1 MVRLHHK
8 DMQGTAS
15 LFGHIVAVSLHR
27 KDRYNSPVIRPCY
40 YTHKLLLFTRS
51 YVWASS
57 GYLCTHYM
65 RTHFRLMQLR
75 YLSRT
80 CTHPVRPL
88 ACYRS
93 RFALSLLIVCAL
105 FRAPFIPICQRSS
118 RLNACT
124 TFCGLRY
131 LHGLRGYAR
140 TRLRLRSMCAAVL
153 VNARAFTP
161 LHPVQIIA
169 FLRLRPAIAHGF
181 CASMRPLSHVW
192 ARFRPLRLVLL
203 AFHRIAA
210 RTKPTNLC
218 AAARPP

>member
-8 DMQGTAS
+8 DMQGTVS

-27 KDRYNSPVIRPCY
+27 KDRYNSPVIRSCY

-65 RTHFRLMQLR
+65 RTRFRLMQLR

-93 RFALSLLIVCAL
+93 WFALSLLIVCAL
-105 FRAPFIPICQRSS
+105 FRAPFVPICRRS
-118 RLNACT
+118 
-124 TFCGLRY
+124 LRFS
-131 LHGLRGYAR
+131 LPF
-140 TRLRLRSMCAAVL
+140 VL
-153 VNARAFTP
+153 VAGIFAG
-161 LHPVQIIA
+161 IA
-169 FLRLRPAIAHGF
+169 P
-181 CASMRPLSHVW
+181 
-192 ARFRPLRLVLL
+192 
-203 AFHRIAA
+203 
-210 RTKPTNLC
+210 K
-218 AAARPP
+218 